1 MDFPFQAVIKSED
14 ETNHIAKMFTK
25 ELTGGEVIILTGS
38 LGSGKTYFVKK
49 ALEDYG
55 ITWVNSPSFSI
66 VNEYRNSFK
75 FYHIDFYRLK
85 SLKELFDIGFDD
97 YLNDKNAIIFIE
109 WGDLFPEIL
118 PHNRIEINLRM
129 NKDNSRE
136 IKIRKYD

>member
-1 MDFPFQAVIKSED
+1 MDFPFQAVVKSED
-14 ETNHIAKMFTK
+14 DTNYIAKLFTE
-25 ELTGGEVIILTGS
+25 ELNGGEVIVLTGS

-49 ALEDYG
+49 ALENYG

-66 VNEYRNSFK
+66 VNEYINSFK

-85 SLKELFDIGFDD
+85 SLKELHDIGFDD
-97 YLNDKNAIIFIE
+97 YLNDKNVIIFIE

-118 PHNRIEINLRM
+118 PHNRIEIDLRM

-136 IKIRKYD
+136 IRIIKYD